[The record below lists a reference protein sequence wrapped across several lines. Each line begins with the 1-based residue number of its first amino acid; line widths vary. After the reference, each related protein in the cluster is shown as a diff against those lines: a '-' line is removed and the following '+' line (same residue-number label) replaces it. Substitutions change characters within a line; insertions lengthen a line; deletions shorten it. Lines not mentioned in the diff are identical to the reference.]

1 LNEDSL
7 HTSDFKETGVPS
19 LFRNPYTWSKLGNLL
34 MFDWPPPV
42 GFSFCGGQPS
52 GNGTSCG
59 DWDDERMA
67 ETMHAALR
75 GWFDAFP
82 ERVGK
87 PLYLTGES
95 YAGALT

>member
-1 LNEDSL
+1 MPTLY
-7 HTSDFKETGVPS
+7 
-19 LFRNPYTWSKLGNLL
+19 RNPYAWSKLGNVL

-42 GFSFCGGQPS
+42 GFSYCDGQPS

-59 DWDDERMA
+59 DWDDERMTQA
-67 ETMHAALR
+67 MYAALS
-75 GWFDAFP
+75 GWFGAFP

-95 YAGALT
+95 YAGVLGPAGSSHRAPGCSCG